1 MAYDAEWRMNMV
13 FCVLE
18 QGMHELLAPLI
29 FILHCDQ
36 QAFLHA
42 CEIEPVEYVFIGV
55 IVLFRTRLF
64 AAVLKHAVR
73 CHAMLETNS

>member
-1 MAYDAEWRMNMV
+1 MNV
-13 FCVLE
+13 LFYVLE

-42 CEIEPVEYVFIGV
+42 CEMEPVAYVFNRL
-55 IVLFRTRLF
+55 IVL
-64 AAVLKHAVR
+64 
-73 CHAMLETNS
+73 